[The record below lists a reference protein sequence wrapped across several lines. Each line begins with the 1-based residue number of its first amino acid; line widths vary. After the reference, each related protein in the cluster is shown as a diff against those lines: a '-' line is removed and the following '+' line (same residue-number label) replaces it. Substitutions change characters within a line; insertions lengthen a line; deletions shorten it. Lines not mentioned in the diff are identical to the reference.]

1 MKMITAESLERCLR
15 DGTPEV
21 TVAPETAARA
31 RRAVEAMIAMPG
43 SSSQAPAVPALAS

>member
-15 DGTPEV
+15 DGTFEV

-31 RRAVEAMIAMPG
+31 RRAVEAMIGTP
-43 SSSQAPAVPALAS
+43 APAAPALAQ